1 MEGIISELLAGG
13 VGGSIITMVTQKLLN
28 KRSDKVD
35 VETKVN
41 GLLDSY
47 ADKINDKL
55 TEVQENAQMLS
66 NQNIELRLEN
76 QRVSLQNGIYK
87 KHLEKCNACD
97 QSSIFV
103 VDK

>member
-87 KHLEKCNACD
+87 KHLEKCNSCD

>member
-13 VGGSIITMVTQKLLN
+13 VGGSVITMVTQKLLN
-28 KRSDKVD
+28 KRNDKVD
-35 VETKVN
+35 IETKAN

-47 ADKINDKL
+47 AEKINEKL
-55 TEVQENAQMLS
+55 IEVQKNAQILS
-66 NQNIELRLEN
+66 DQNIELRLEN

-103 VDK
+103 VGK